1 GPTVPIACPYC
12 KHRIN
17 LKAAK
22 PGRYRPRCPKCE
34 RPFALEIP
42 KDGVAYRAE
51 VLADDA
57 TFANRESPNVAQS
70 PVAVAAGANKSH
82 IFGYSE
88 TNPELHCAS
97 NSDAGDADSDP
108 AAERESALPRSEF
121 KGYRIMRE
129 LAAAAW
135 GPSSSPSNFR
145 STGPSLSRSWPSGG
159 PATPPSWPGSPARPS
174 PPPNLAI
181 PISCTSTI
189 SARWMGAA
197 SSAWSSC
204 RGVRSQ
210 T

>member
-121 KGYRIMRE
+121 KCFRIMLYPCRGRMRPVS
-129 LAAAAW
+129 LSQYPPPRRLQARMVIAKRWTSAAAVV
-135 GPSSSPSNFR
+135 
-145 STGPSLSRSWPSGG
+145 
-159 PATPPSWPGSPARPS
+159 AR
-174 PPPNLAI
+174 L
-181 PISCTSTI
+181 
-189 SARWMGAA
+189 
-197 SSAWSSC
+197 
-204 RGVRSQ
+204 
-210 T
+210 